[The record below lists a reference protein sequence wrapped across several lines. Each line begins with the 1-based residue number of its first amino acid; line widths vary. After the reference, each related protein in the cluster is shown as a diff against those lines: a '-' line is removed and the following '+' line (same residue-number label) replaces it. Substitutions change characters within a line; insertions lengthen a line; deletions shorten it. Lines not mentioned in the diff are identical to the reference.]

1 MIEGNRTF
9 TPGGGGGLASIILRR
24 SNVKNKETYFM
35 VIAIIGCVLAPI
47 LGAEGYTGEVPAEWV
62 PVVGGITAG
71 IAMLIRWY
79 RERNPE
85 QAKRFNL

>member
-1 MIEGNRTF
+1 
-9 TPGGGGGLASIILRR
+9 
-24 SNVKNKETYFM
+24 VKNKETYLM
-35 VIAIIGCVLAPI
+35 VLAIIVSVAAPI

-62 PVVGGITAG
+62 PVVGGLTAG

-85 QAKRFNL
+85 QAKRMNL